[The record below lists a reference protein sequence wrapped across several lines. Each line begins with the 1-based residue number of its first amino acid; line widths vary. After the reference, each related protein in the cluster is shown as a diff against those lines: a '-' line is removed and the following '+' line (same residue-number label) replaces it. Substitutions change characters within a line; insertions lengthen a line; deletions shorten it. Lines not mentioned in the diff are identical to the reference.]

1 MQHLAAR
8 ATGACLERTERKV
21 VTVSTDRSTERVLED
36 LDRDGYSVIE
46 EYLDPAD
53 VAAKKADLRRVLDS
67 VPTGRNDFEGYST
80 QRVYALFAKTRLFDA
95 QAIDPLVL
103 DVVGGRL
110 GPGFQLSAPVGISIG
125 PGEIA
130 QPVHRD
136 DDVYPLERPHRDLVV
151 NTMWALDD
159 FTEENGATVVFPG
172 SHRWTDGE
180 PAHSGARRAVMPAG
194 SLMIY
199 LGGLAHGGGANRTD
213 RSRLGVIIEYCA
225 GWLRPQEN
233 HFLGVPKQIVE
244 GLPPRLQEL
253 LGYNVLGLLGNVDGR
268 HPLKYLA
275 DRRTVRDG
283 VVDPSQRP

>member
-1 MQHLAAR
+1 MKRSA
-8 ATGACLERTERKV
+8 ERI
-21 VTVSTDRSTERVLED
+21 LED
-36 LDRDGYSVIE
+36 LDRDGYAIIE

-53 VAAKKADLRRVLDS
+53 VAAKSVDLHRVLDS

-80 QRVYALFAKTRLFDA
+80 RRIYALFAKTRLFDA
-95 QAIDPLVL
+95 QAIDPMVL
-103 DVVGGRL
+103 EVVGRRL

-136 DDVYPLERPHRDLVV
+136 DDVYPLARPHRDLVV

-180 PAHSGARRAVMPAG
+180 PIESEARRAVMPAG

-199 LGGLAHGGGANRTD
+199 LGGLAHGGGANRTEQ
-213 RSRLGVIIEYCA
+213 SRLGVIIEYCA

-233 HFLGVPKQIVE
+233 HLLGVPKQIVKE
-244 GLPPRLQEL
+244 LPRELQEL
-253 LGYNVLGLLGNVDGR
+253 LGYNVVGLLGNVDGR
-268 HPLKYLA
+268 HPLKYLT
-275 DRRTVRDG
+275 DSRVVHDG
-283 VVDPSQRP
+283 VIDPAMPPHS

>member
-1 MQHLAAR
+1 M
-8 ATGACLERTERKV
+8 ETER
-21 VTVSTDRSTERVLED
+21 SAGRILED
-36 LDRDGYSVIE
+36 LDRDGYAVIE
-46 EYLDPAD
+46 GYLDPD
-53 VAAKKADLRRVLDS
+53 GVAAKKADLHRVLDS

-80 QRVYALFAKTRLFDA
+80 RRVYALFAKTRLFDA

-103 DVVGGRL
+103 DVVERRL

-136 DDVYPLERPHRDLVV
+136 DSVYPLERPHRDLVV

-172 SHRWTDGE
+172 SHRWSGE
-180 PAHSGARRAVMPAG
+180 EAVQAETRRAVMPAG

-199 LGGLAHGGGANRTD
+199 LGGLLHGGGANHTD
-213 RSRLGVIIEYCA
+213 RSRLGVILEYCA

-233 HFLGVPKQIVE
+233 HLLGVPKQIVAE
-244 GLPPRLQEL
+244 LPRRLQEL
-253 LGYNVLGLLGNVDGR
+253 LGYNVVGLLGNVDGR
-268 HPLKYLA
+268 HPLKYLT
-275 DRRTVRDG
+275 DDRTVYDG
-283 VVDPSQRP
+283 VIRPS